1 MRKSTVTSADA
12 GASPWPDIPRPE
24 SWKRRPRLLSVVCPV
39 FKEEAGIAAFAQ
51 RLLSVLEGLQ
61 TPYEVIFVEDD
72 SPDGSL
78 SALRQVHAEH
88 PQVVKVLSL
97 SRRFGHQASL
107 AAGFHHSHGDVVLC
121 MDSDLQHPPEL
132 IPRMLHHWSEG
143 YQLVYTCRDR
153 QCGRGVVKEA
163 LSKLFYQ
170 VLNRLSDVGF
180 EEGTADFRL
189 MDRAVVDALNLFQEQ
204 TLFFRGLVNWI
215 GYRRIAVHFD
225 APQRFAGQSQYTFRR
240 MLSMA
245 LDALFSFSLVP
256 LRLSY
261 AVGSL
266 GMLLCLLYGMWIVTA
281 KLLGIVDSAG
291 FTSLALLI
299 MFMGSLNLVCLGIT
313 AEYIGRIHRQT
324 QNRPQYLVKE
334 EIPLEPGQTGL
345 GGQRSEVRDAA

>member
-1 MRKSTVTSADA
+1 LIEAVA
-12 GASPWPDIPRPE
+12 GGYPE
-24 SWKRRPRLLSVVCPV
+24 VPPTASWKRLPRLLSVVCPV

-51 RLLSVLEGLQ
+51 RLLQVLDRLQ
-61 TPYEVIFVEDD
+61 TPYEVVFVEDD

-78 SALRQVHAEH
+78 AALRQVHANH
-88 PQVVKVLSL
+88 PTVVKVLSL

-153 QCGRGVVKEA
+153 QCGRGVIKET

-170 VLNRLSDVGF
+170 VLNRLSDVAF

-189 MDRAVVDALNLFQEQ
+189 MDRSVVDALNLFEEQ

-225 APQRFAGQSQYTFRR
+225 APPRFAGESHYTFRR

-261 AVGSL
+261 AIGSL
-266 GMLLCLLYGMWIVTA
+266 GMLLCLLYGIWIVTA
-281 KLLGIVDSAG
+281 KLLGVVDSAG

-324 QNRPQYLVKE
+324 QNRPLYLIKE
-334 EIPLEPGQTGL
+334 QIPLEPLHTGL
-345 GGQRSEVRDAA
+345 EGQRDEVRDAA